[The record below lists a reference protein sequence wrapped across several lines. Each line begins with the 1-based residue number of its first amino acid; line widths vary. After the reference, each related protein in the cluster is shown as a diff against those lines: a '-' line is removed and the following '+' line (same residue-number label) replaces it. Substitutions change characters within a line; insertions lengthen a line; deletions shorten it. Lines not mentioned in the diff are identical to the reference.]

1 MTALRPR
8 LGAIVRARDQIG
20 DKLRALLTIQ
30 PGTVTRQTTTVFW
43 RIRGMRGRGP
53 QLLPLPFFSVFCGL
67 FRDA

>member
-1 MTALRPR
+1 M
-8 LGAIVRARDQIG
+8 G